1 MYNFTESPIA
11 YERNL
16 LKYKFANNRTNLAG
30 TEISEK
36 IFSFLIRYRLIRNK
50 KSNYY
55 FCISKMYFCL

>member
-11 YERNL
+11 HKRNL

-36 IFSFLIRYRLIRNK
+36 ILSFLICYRLIRNK
-50 KSNYY
+50 KCNYY